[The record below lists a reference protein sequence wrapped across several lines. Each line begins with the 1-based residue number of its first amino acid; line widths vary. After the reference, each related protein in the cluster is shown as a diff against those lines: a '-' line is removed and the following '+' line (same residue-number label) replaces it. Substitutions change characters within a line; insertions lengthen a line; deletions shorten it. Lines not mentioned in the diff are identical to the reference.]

1 MGTRVHNHLVDVTD
15 ATDLDDYETRQLR
28 EAVRLLEQARG
39 AAIDTGALWVCELYA
54 VHLMH
59 LRIALST
66 RD

>member
-15 ATDLDDYETRQLR
+15 ATDLDDYET
-28 EAVRLLEQARG
+28 RG